1 MRYVLKYK
9 GDDSKNLNQKELK
22 MDLKITKTLVIP
34 SNEIKWR
41 FSRSSGPGGQNVNKI
56 ESRVE
61 IIFNL
66 EDSKV
71 LNDYQKEILNRN
83 LKNKLV
89 KNSLR
94 LVVQEHRNQL
104 LNRQLALMKFSS
116 ILKNALNKPFKLR
129 KSTKPTKASQKKRV
143 EVKKKRGELK
153 KSRQKEKTYQI

>member
-1 MRYVLKYK
+1 
-9 GDDSKNLNQKELK
+9 

-71 LNDYQKEILNRN
+71 LNDYQKEILKRN
-83 LKNKLV
+83 LKTKLV
-89 KNSLR
+89 NNSLR
-94 LVVQEHRNQL
+94 LAVQEHRNQL
-104 LNRQLALMKFSS
+104 LNRQLALMKFLSL
-116 ILKNALNKPFKLR
+116 IH
-129 KSTKPTKASQKKRV
+129 
-143 EVKKKRGELK
+143 
-153 KSRQKEKTYQI
+153 I

>member
-1 MRYVLKYK
+1 
-9 GDDSKNLNQKELK
+9 

-61 IIFNL
+61 IIFDL

-71 LNDYQKEILNRN
+71 LNDYQKEILKRN

-89 KNSLR
+89 NNSLR
-94 LVVQEHRNQL
+94 LAVQEHRNQL

-116 ILKNALNKPFKLR
+116 IIKNALNKPIKLR

>member
-1 MRYVLKYK
+1 
-9 GDDSKNLNQKELK
+9 

-34 SNEIKWR
+34 SKEIKWR

-71 LNDYQKEILNRN
+71 LNDYQKEILKIN

-89 KNSLR
+89 NNSLR
-94 LVVQEHRNQL
+94 LAVQEHRNQL

-116 ILKNALNKPFKLR
+116 IIKNALNKPFKLR

-143 EVKKKRGELK
+143 EFKKKRGELK
-153 KSRQKEKTYQI
+153 KSRQKEKIYQV

>member
-1 MRYVLKYK
+1 
-9 GDDSKNLNQKELK
+9 

-71 LNDYQKEILNRN
+71 LNDYQKEILKRN
-83 LKNKLV
+83 LKTKLV
-89 KNSLR
+89 NNSLR
-94 LVVQEHRNQL
+94 LAVQEHRNQL

-129 KSTKPTKASQKKRV
+129 KYTKPTKASQKKRV

-153 KSRQKEKTYQI
+153 KSRQKEKTYKI

>member
-1 MRYVLKYK
+1 
-9 GDDSKNLNQKELK
+9 
-22 MDLKITKTLVIP
+22 MDLKFTKTLVIP

-71 LNDYQKEILNRN
+71 LNDSQKAILKTN

-89 KNSLR
+89 KNFLF
-94 LVVQEHRNQL
+94 LAVQEHRNQL

-116 ILKNALNKPFKLR
+116 IIKD
-129 KSTKPTKASQKKRV
+129 
-143 EVKKKRGELK
+143 G
-153 KSRQKEKTYQI
+153 

>member
-1 MRYVLKYK
+1 
-9 GDDSKNLNQKELK
+9 

-71 LNDYQKEILNRN
+71 LNDYQKAILKIN

-89 KNSLR
+89 KNSLC
-94 LVVQEHRNQL
+94 LAVQEHRNQL
-104 LNRQLALMKFSS
+104 LNRQLALMKFSL
-116 ILKNALNKPFKLR
+116 IIKDGLKKPFKCR
-129 KSTKPTKASQKKRV
+129 KSTQPTKASQKKRV
-143 EVKKKRGELK
+143 EFKRKHGELK
-153 KSRQKEKTYQI
+153 KSRQKEKIYQV

>member
-1 MRYVLKYK
+1 
-9 GDDSKNLNQKELK
+9 

-61 IIFNL
+61 IIFDL
-66 EDSKV
+66 KDSKV
-71 LNDYQKEILNRN
+71 LNDYQREILKRN

-89 KNSLR
+89 NNSLR
-94 LVVQEHRNQL
+94 LPVQEHRNQL

-116 ILKNALNKPFKLR
+116 IIKKALNKPFKLR
-129 KSTKPTKASQKKRV
+129 KSTQPTKASQKKRV
-143 EVKKKRGELK
+143 EFKKKRGELK
-153 KSRQKEKTYQI
+153 KSRQKEKIYQI